1 VKDKQSLLNDLAL
14 LTKLRLT
21 FLVIVTTFIGFFL
34 GSTGGINWLLL
45 FNVLLG
51 TFLAAC
57 GAAVLNQYIE
67 MDLDGLMDRTKD
79 RPLPT
84 KRMQPVDALRL
95 GVILAVGGSFYLLI
109 TVNLL
114 TCFLSAL
121 TLILYLFL
129 YTPMKRKTYLST
141 FVGAIPGAIPP
152 VMGWTAVQNN
162 LSIEAWVLF
171 AILFV
176 WQLPHFFAISWM
188 YRSDF
193 KRAGFPLLG
202 VIDET
207 GNRMGK
213 YMMAFLS
220 FLIVVTVLPSSIEI
234 AGSIYFYGALI
245 LGVCF
250 LGTGVNFARQKT
262 DDAARIVFFASI
274 IYLPLLLSLLVFNRI

>member
-1 VKDKQSLLNDLAL
+1 MNDLAL

-21 FLVIVTTFIGFFL
+21 FLVIVTTSIGFFL
-34 GSTGGINWLLL
+34 GSTGSINWLLL

-79 RPLPT
+79 RPLPA
-84 KRMQPVDALRL
+84 KRIQPVDALRL
-95 GVILAVGGSFYLLI
+95 GVILAVSGSFYLLI

-121 TLILYLFL
+121 TIMFYLFL
-129 YTPMKRKTYLST
+129 YTPMKRKTYLAT

-152 VMGWTAVQNN
+152 VMGWTAIQNN

-171 AILFV
+171 AILFI

-220 FLIVVTVLPSSIEI
+220 FLIVVTLLPSSIGI
-234 AGSIYFYGALI
+234 TGSIYFYGALL
-245 LGVCF
+245 LGIFF
-250 LGTGVNFARQKT
+250 LGTGINFARQKT

-274 IYLPLLLSLLVFNRI
+274 TYLPLLLALLVFNRI